1 MNDFEA
7 YAQRYAKCNGISV
20 AEAKQHALVKEVKRH
35 YEGNNKNDN
44 VWW

>member
-7 YAQRYAKCNGISV
+7 YAQRYAKCNEISV
-20 AEAKQHALVKEVKRH
+20 EEAKQHALVKEVKRH